1 MFLLKRQKARWLVFT
16 VNLTGLE
23 SPWKHTFECVYDV
36 FQKSSTEQEIPP
48 LNIWAAPARVL
59 GGG

>member
-1 MFLLKRQKARWLVFT
+1 MFLLKCQKARWLVFT
-16 VNLTGLE
+16 VNLAGLE